1 MKKLMRNL
9 AVAVVAACVAAL
21 AIAPGAALAAS
32 ITLKSGSSSPVT
44 VYTGESY
51 NLKVTGTT
59 TVKWTSSNRKVATV
73 SMVSGKLKP
82 LAPGKA
88 IITATSTKTGK
99 KVASKML
106 TVLQR
111 AKSITTSTSELFLG
125 QVGDTARITAEL
137 SPSTSTDVVRFESS
151 DKTVAIVGAASG
163 KVTAKAEG
171 TCTISVIS
179 KATKM
184 TSDSSKSN
192 VVRKVKVQVGPQ
204 LTSAEYDGVR
214 IFATLKGAPRDLKTV
229 DFAAINDTT
238 KVKSPIKSVEQ
249 DGDQVILELY
259 ARLGD
264 DNPYTL
270 TYRNTTSTGF
280 RGTEPVIDS
289 VKLTPDT
296 VVAGVETPVNVQLV
310 TNKGSVIEWSDLSG
324 RGLNYFYDVILK
336 LASGDGYCGANST
349 LCLWEPG
356 KTATVE
362 IVKHTYTYDEEGKE
376 IGVFSWEATVT
387 AREPQEGEA
396 TPTYDARSV
405 SYNYS
410 GNVGGTIS
418 ITLSDNVPPGFT
430 AEDFTVKLKPSG
442 TSSGRAE
449 YVPDAASA
457 SGKSITLTISSSD
470 LTNGRTYEVY
480 CTKAPI
486 AKKLGEFTV
495 VKYSYTPSVP
505 DTPTEP
511 PTEGPSGGNEDGASG
526 GGSGEL

>member
-125 QVGDTARITAEL
+125 QAGDTARITAQL
-137 SPSTSTDVVRFESS
+137 SPSTSTDIVRFESS
-151 DKTVAIVGAASG
+151 DKTVAIVGATSG

-184 TSDSSKSN
+184 TSNSSKSN
-192 VVRKVKVQVGPQ
+192 VVHKVKVQVGPQ
-204 LTSAEYDGVR
+204 LISAEYDGVR
-214 IFATLKGAPRDLKTV
+214 IFATLKGAPRDLKAV

-238 KVKSPIKSVEQ
+238 KAIVAIKSVEQ
-249 DGDQVILELY
+249 DGDQIIVKTF
-259 ARLGD
+259 ANMWD

-270 TYRNTTSTGF
+270 HYRNTSTGF
-280 RGTEPVIDS
+280 IGTEPVVDS
-289 VKLTPDT
+289 LRLTPDT
-296 VVAGVETPVNVQLV
+296 VVAGMETPVKVQLV
-310 TNKGSVIEWSDLSG
+310 TNKGSVIKEFDLSG
-324 RGLNYFYDVILK
+324 NSFESDYDVK
-336 LASGDGYCGANST
+336 VKFASVGYQTGSA

-362 IVKHTYTYDEEGKE
+362 VVKHTYTYDEEGKE
-376 IGVFSWEATVT
+376 IGVLSWEATVT

-396 TPTYDARSV
+396 VPTYDARSI
-405 SYNYS
+405 SYSYS
-410 GNVGGTIS
+410 GSVGGTIS

-449 YVPDAASA
+449 YVPDAAIV
-457 SGKSITLTISSSD
+457 SGKSISLTISSSD

-495 VKYSYTPSVP
+495 VKYSYTPSA
-505 DTPTEP
+505 
-511 PTEGPSGGNEDGASG
+511 PSGGTSSG
-526 GGSGEL
+526 GGSGSDKEEVPRSGNADGIAVS

>member
-9 AVAVVAACVAAL
+9 VVAVVAACVAAL

-125 QVGDTARITAEL
+125 QVGDTARITAQL

-151 DKTVAIVGAASG
+151 DKTIAIVGATSG

-214 IFATLKGAPRDLKTV
+214 IFATLKGAPRDLKAV
-229 DFAAINDTT
+229 DFVAINDTT
-238 KVKSPIKSVEQ
+238 KASVVIKSVEQ
-249 DGDQVILELY
+249 DGDQIILKTF
-259 ARLGD
+259 ANMRD

-270 TYRNTTSTGF
+270 HYRNTSTGF
-280 RGTEPVIDS
+280 IGTEPVVDS
-289 VKLTPDT
+289 LRLTPDT
-296 VVAGVETPVNVQLV
+296 VVAGMETPVKVQLV
-310 TNKGSVIEWSDLSG
+310 TNKGSVIKEFGLSG
-324 RGLNYFYDVILK
+324 NSFESDYDVK
-336 LASGDGYCGANST
+336 VKFASVGYQTGSA

-362 IVKHTYTYDEEGKE
+362 VVKHTWEFEDGKE
-376 IGVFSWEATVT
+376 VGVLSWEATVT

-396 TPTYDARSV
+396 VPTYDARSV

-410 GNVGGTIS
+410 GSVGGTIN
-418 ITLSDNVPPGFT
+418 ITLSDALPPGIT
-430 AEDFTVKLKPSG
+430 VEDFTVKLKPSG

-449 YVPDAASA
+449 YVPDAAIV
-457 SGKSITLTISSSD
+457 SGKSISLTISSSD

-480 CTKAPI
+480 CTTAPI
-486 AKKLGEFTV
+486 ANKLGEFTV
-495 VKYSYTPSVP
+495 VKYSYTPPVQ
-505 DTPTEP
+505 DTTPEEP
-511 PTEGPSGGNEDGASG
+511 GGDEIIAM
-526 GGSGEL
+526 

>member
-1 MKKLMRNL
+1 MKKLMRKL

-32 ITLKSGSSSPVT
+32 ITLKGGDPLPVS
-44 VYTGESY
+44 VYTGKSY
-51 NLKVTGTT
+51 DLKVAGS
-59 TVKWTSSNRKVATV
+59 TVKWSSSNRKVATV
-73 SMVSGKLKP
+73 GMVSGKLKP

-88 IITATSTKTGK
+88 IISAASTKTGK

-125 QVGDTARITAEL
+125 QAGDTARITAQL
-137 SPSTSTDVVRFESS
+137 SPSTSTDIVRFESS
-151 DKTVAIVGAASG
+151 DKTVAIVGATSG

-214 IFATLKGAPRDLKTV
+214 IFATLKGAPRDLKAV
-229 DFAAINDTT
+229 DFYVINDTT
-238 KVKSPIKSVEQ
+238 KAIVAIKSVEQ
-249 DGDQVILELY
+249 DGDQIIVKTF
-259 ARLGD
+259 ADMWD

-270 TYRNTTSTGF
+270 HYRNTSTGF
-280 RGTEPVIDS
+280 IGTEPVVDS
-289 VKLTPDT
+289 LRLTPDT
-296 VVAGVETPVNVQLV
+296 VVAGMETPVKVQLV
-310 TNKGSVIEWSDLSG
+310 TNKGSVIKEFGLSG
-324 RGLNYFYDVILK
+324 NSFESDYDVKVK
-336 LASGDGYCGANST
+336 LASGSGYQTGSA

-362 IVKHTYTYDEEGKE
+362 VVKHTGEFEDGKE
-376 IGVFSWEATVT
+376 VGVLTWEATVT

-396 TPTYDARSV
+396 VPTYDARSI
-405 SYNYS
+405 SYSYS
-410 GNVGGTIS
+410 GSVGGTIN
-418 ITLSDNVPPGFT
+418 ITLSDALPPGIT
-430 AEDFTVKLKPSG
+430 VEDFTVKLKPSG

-449 YVPDAASA
+449 YVPDAAIV

-495 VKYSYTPSVP
+495 VKYSYTPSAP
-505 DTPTEP
+505 SGSGSGDSADKAPE
-511 PTEGPSGGNEDGASG
+511 ELPSGGGDKAER
-526 GGSGEL
+526 

>member
-1 MKKLMRNL
+1 MKKLMRKL

-32 ITLKSGSSSPVT
+32 ITLKGGDPLPVT
-44 VYTGESY
+44 VYTGKSY

-125 QVGDTARITAEL
+125 QAGDTARITAQL
-137 SPSTSTDVVRFESS
+137 SPSTSTDIVRFESS
-151 DKTVAIVGAASG
+151 DKTVAIVGATSG

-214 IFATLKGAPRDLKTV
+214 IFATLKGAPRDLKAV
-229 DFAAINDTT
+229 DFYVINDTT
-238 KVKSPIKSVEQ
+238 KAIVAIKSVEQ
-249 DGDQVILELY
+249 DGDQIIVKTF
-259 ARLGD
+259 ADMWD

-270 TYRNTTSTGF
+270 HYRNTSTGF
-280 RGTEPVIDS
+280 IGTEPVVDS
-289 VKLTPDT
+289 LRLTPDT
-296 VVAGVETPVNVQLV
+296 VVAGMETPVQVQLV
-310 TNKGSVIEWSDLSG
+310 TNKGSVIKEFDLSG
-324 RGLNYFYDVILK
+324 NSFESDYDVK
-336 LASGDGYCGANST
+336 VKFASVGYQTGSA

-362 IVKHTYTYDEEGKE
+362 VVKHTWEFEDGKE
-376 IGVFSWEATVT
+376 VGVLSWEATVT

-396 TPTYDARSV
+396 APTYDARSV
-405 SYNYS
+405 SYSYS
-410 GNVGGTIS
+410 GNVGGTIN
-418 ITLSDNVPPGFT
+418 ITLSDALPPSFT

-449 YVPDAASA
+449 YVPDVAIV

-480 CTKAPI
+480 CIKAPI

-495 VKYSYTPSVP
+495 VKYSYTPSAP
-505 DTPTEP
+505 SGSGSGDSADKAPE
-511 PTEGPSGGNEDGASG
+511 ELPSGGGDKAER
-526 GGSGEL
+526 